1 MDPRNRT
8 VKDKPTDK
16 RIPVHMTQPDYRLVY
31 LGIRII
37 KVKITLNNII
47 YGISKLF
54 LIVS

>member
-16 RIPVHMTQPDYRLVY
+16 RIPVHMTQPDLCT

-37 KVKITLNNII
+37 KVKITLNII

>member
-31 LGIRII
+31 LGIR